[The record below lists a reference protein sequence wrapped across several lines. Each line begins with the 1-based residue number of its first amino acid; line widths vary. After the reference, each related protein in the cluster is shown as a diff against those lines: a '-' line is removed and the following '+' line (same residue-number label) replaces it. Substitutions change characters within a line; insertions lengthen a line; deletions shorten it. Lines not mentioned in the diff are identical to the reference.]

1 MPFPLRT
8 NPEFAYLAYRK
19 TIINRT
25 IVFLRRQFLPD
36 EQSQPREV
44 LVCEEVFPVD
54 SHTPPEEVQS
64 YIEHLTE
71 EVAELDRQIRGFEF
85 VPPPKR
91 EQHEQKRQKGPKQQN
106 QKGGQSHRQGG
117 RTN

>member
-1 MPFPLRT
+1 MPLPLRT
-8 NPEFAYLAYRK
+8 NPSFAYLAYRK

-25 IVFLRRQFLPD
+25 IVFLRRQYLPD

-54 SHTPPEEVQS
+54 SHTPPEEVQN

-85 VPPPKR
+85 VSPKQG
-91 EQHEQKRQKGPKQQN
+91 QHEQKKQKGQGQQHS
-106 QKGGQSHRQGG
+106 KSGSGHRQGG